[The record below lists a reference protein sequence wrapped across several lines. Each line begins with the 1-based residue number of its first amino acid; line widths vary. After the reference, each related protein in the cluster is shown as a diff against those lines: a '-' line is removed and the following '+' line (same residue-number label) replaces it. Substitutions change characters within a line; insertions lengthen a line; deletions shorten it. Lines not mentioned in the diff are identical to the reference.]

1 MIFIASTY
9 FQFNVVSQMAIT
21 QHNYV
26 QKKLLFTEFPGFG
39 AQLEKRCLFLLST
52 CDIHEN

>member
-26 QKKLLFTEFPGFG
+26 QKKLLFTEFLGFG